1 MNHTMSLYL
10 KPLFKE
16 NSVLFKRPFESI
28 DEMIEHTAFHIA
40 QQAALPEDS
49 SLATD
54 FARRLFD
61 QDTVGFL
68 AARPALNIRSCF
80 IYRDGDIGHF
90 TIEFL
95 DGAQL
100 RGYPSVEGAIV

>member
-1 MNHTMSLYL
+1 MTHTMSLYL

-16 NSVLFKRPFESI
+16 NSILFKRPFESI
-28 DEMIEHTAFHIA
+28 DEMVEHTAFHIA

-49 SLATD
+49 SLATH
-54 FARRLFD
+54 FARCLFD
-61 QDTVGFL
+61 PDTVGFL
-68 AARPALNIRSCF
+68 EPFPGLNIRSCF

-90 TIEFL
+90 TIEFI